1 MNAFSRP
8 FAVTLPALSP
18 DWVQLWIEKTQD
30 LVFMLDRDA
39 QIAGVFQNQTYAQED
54 VHHWIGQNLA
64 SIVSAES
71 QPKLPLLFEND
82 VAQQGADARWRH
94 INLMDRQG
102 GLVPVLSRCM
112 SLPGGESLR
121 ALFCRDLRSMQDLN
135 NRFISVQ
142 QALEQD
148 NLALRA
154 RMQAQGTPQNG
165 AATLPIACVVESIKQ
180 NTYEQAI
187 AETVQ
192 NLEKQCL
199 HALLQEAGGIPAR
212 AAELAG
218 LSLQQ
223 WLDKAARFALTAE
236 R

>member
-30 LVFMLDRDA
+30 LVFMLDREA
-39 QIAGVFQNQTYAQED
+39 QIAGLFQNQTFAQED
-54 VHHWIGQNLA
+54 VNHWIGQNLSA
-64 SIVSAES
+64 IVSAES
-71 QPKLPLLFEND
+71 QAKLPLLFEND
-82 VAQQGADARWRH
+82 VSLQGADARWRH

-102 GLVPVLSRCM
+102 QVIPVLARCM
-112 SLPGGESLR
+112 SLPGQGSLR

-148 NLALRA
+148 NLALRE
-154 RMQAQGTPQNG
+154 RMRAKELSLPG
-165 AATLPIACVVESIKQ
+165 ASALPIAGVVESIKQ
-180 NTYEQAI
+180 STYARAI

-192 NLEKQCL
+192 DLEKQCL
-199 HALLQEAGGIPAR
+199 HALLREAGGSDAR

-218 LSLQQ
+218 LSLQE
-223 WLDKAARFALTAE
+223 WLDKAELFELR
-236 R
+236 